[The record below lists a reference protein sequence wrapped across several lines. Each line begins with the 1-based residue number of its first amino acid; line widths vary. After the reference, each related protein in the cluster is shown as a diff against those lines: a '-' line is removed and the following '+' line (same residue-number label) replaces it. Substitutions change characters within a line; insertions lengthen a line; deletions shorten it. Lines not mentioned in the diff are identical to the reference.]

1 MEDETQEY
9 DVVRFAFKEER
20 LAALRRVSWRGG
32 RLERGGDICIIM
44 ADLYCCRAEINVT
57 M

>member
-20 LAALRRVSWRGG
+20 LAALRRVAWWGG
-32 RLERGGDICIIM
+32 RLDADGAGGSQ
-44 ADLYCCRAEINVT
+44 RR
-57 M
+57 

>member
-32 RLERGGDICIIM
+32 RLDADGAGGSQ
-44 ADLYCCRAEINVT
+44 RR
-57 M
+57 

>member
-9 DVVRFAFKEER
+9 DVVRFVFREEC

-32 RLERGGDICIIM
+32 RLDARWDGEEARED
-44 ADLYCCRAEINVT
+44 DLNI
-57 M
+57 